1 MASIGIDST
10 SDDEEQQQQPTFT
23 TGGTGYR
30 NIVKVN

>member
-1 MASIGIDST
+1 MASIGIDTT

-30 NIVKVN
+30 NIAKVN